1 MNDLILEL
9 IAQLEN
15 EKGVTV
21 EYDPPSLE
29 TSQESDELVSE
40 DHLSDDDDDLDVLG
54 AGNKGQDSGEN

>member
-21 EYDPPSLE
+21 EYDSPSLE

-40 DHLSDDDDDLDVLG
+40 DHLSD
-54 AGNKGQDSGEN
+54 E